1 MTAHVLFNP
10 AARGGRTRS
19 LAGRVERAL
28 AEAGIEARIRTT
40 AAPGDAER
48 WARELGETGATV
60 LVAGGDGTVHEA
72 ANGLAGTAGTLG
84 VIPVGTGNDYAN
96 ALGMATAPEAAAR
109 QLAAARPR
117 SIDVARLA
125 WTDAA
130 GEHRRV
136 VANAVGA
143 GFDGHAAGLASQT
156 KWLGGR
162 AAYLAAVFRTLRQW
176 PALAPHVR
184 SEAEGADLAHD
195 GRLFL
200 VEVGVGHSVGGGF
213 LLTPDAV
220 PDDGLLDVCLVRQ
233 LPTTRALQLLPSTFS
248 GGHVAAPE
256 VRMGQTPR
264 FSLASDGPL
273 AIQADG
279 EVLST
284 DARAFS
290 VTIDPGAL
298 SVLAPRLDARDAA
311 SPSSPAPSMARA
323 RPAV

>member
-1 MTAHVLFNP
+1 MTAHVLLNP

-19 LAGRVERAL
+19 LTARVARAL
-28 AEAGIEARIRTT
+28 EDAGIEATLRTT

-48 WARELGETGATV
+48 WARELGAEGATV
-60 LVAGGDGTVHEA
+60 VVAGGDGTVHEV

-96 ALGMATAPEAAAR
+96 ALGMAKSPEAAAR
-109 QLAAARPR
+109 QLVTARPR
-117 SIDVARLA
+117 AIDVGRLA
-125 WTDAA
+125 WADAT

-143 GFDGHAAGLASQT
+143 GFDGHAAGIAGET

-184 SEAEGADLAHD
+184 TEAEGADLAYD

-233 LPTTRALQLLPSTFS
+233 LPTARALRLLPMTFS
-248 GGHVAAPE
+248 GGHVSAPE
-256 VRMGQTPR
+256 VSMAQTVR
-264 FSLASDGPL
+264 FSLASDGPF

-279 EVLST
+279 EVLTT

-290 VTIDPGAL
+290 VAIDPGAL
-298 SVLAPRLDARDAA
+298 SVLAPLLDARDAA
-311 SPSSPAPSMARA
+311 
-323 RPAV
+323 